1 MTRRVRCTI
10 EEVELKGDYG
20 PVDGVE
26 ATCSRC
32 EHAAEA
38 FGTHAAAIRRALVT
52 LREECPNH
60 EDNFYFDEEGNDA

>member
-1 MTRRVRCTI
+1 MGRSTASRR
-10 EEVELKGDYG
+10 
-20 PVDGVE
+20 
-26 ATCSRC
+26 TCSRC